1 MGFLLDPHVFAPTP
15 PLPPSLGSPVK
26 CQKFPQGIQV
36 CAIPSFVQLSIPTV
50 ARVPYGP
57 PSHAHCTCHLVKP
70 VVPAAQRGHS
80 LQNFLSPP
88 NSISP
93 SPDALHVSGHRV
105 LSLVDR
111 KGWCRPPPPR
121 LFPIP
126 LAPCSR
132 DPPHWGSLVRPMAAE
147 GAVGSGLPSAPR
159 CPIILLESPHH
170 WIGGPCHYP
179 LEAPARGVR
188 APCHFPSSDG
198 TPPAGRR
205 SGQEA
210 DRKSVV

>member
-1 MGFLLDPHVFAPTP
+1 VGFLLDPHVFAPTP

-111 KGWCRPPPPR
+111 KGWCRPPPPPPPPTPGPRPTPRAPGCFVGGTELVGAPPPPASSPSR
-121 LFPIP
+121 LP
-126 LAPCSR
+126 LALATLLTGDPSFGPWLLKGLWAPGFHLHR
-132 DPPHWGSLVRPMAAE
+132 DAQLS
-147 GAVGSGLPSAPR
+147 
-159 CPIILLESPHH
+159 
-170 WIGGPCHYP
+170 Y
-179 LEAPARGVR
+179 
-188 APCHFPSSDG
+188 
-198 TPPAGRR
+198 
-205 SGQEA
+205 
-210 DRKSVV
+210 

>member
-111 KGWCRPPPPR
+111 KGWCRPPPPASSPSR
-121 LFPIP
+121 LP
-126 LAPCSR
+126 LALATLLTGDPSFGPWLLKGLWAPGFHLHR
-132 DPPHWGSLVRPMAAE
+132 DAQLS
-147 GAVGSGLPSAPR
+147 
-159 CPIILLESPHH
+159 
-170 WIGGPCHYP
+170 Y
-179 LEAPARGVR
+179 
-188 APCHFPSSDG
+188 
-198 TPPAGRR
+198 
-205 SGQEA
+205 
-210 DRKSVV
+210 